1 MPIKYELAE
10 DIQETINE
18 IAFLLFPHVK
28 IDSVICIR
36 SYGSSSRRTIARCH
50 ALGKVMQ
57 LALSRKGFYAIETIS
72 ERFDKLSDEDKL
84 KTLIHEL
91 MHIPKT
97 FGGGFRHHD
106 YVCEENIEI
115 EYQKYI
121 NLKTN
126 NNIEKEKEETRKSW
140 W

>member
-1 MPIKYELAE
+1 M
-10 DIQETINE
+10 DIGIN
-18 IAFLLFPHVK
+18 F
-28 IDSVICIR
+28 
-36 SYGSSSRRTIARCH
+36 
-50 ALGKVMQ
+50 
-57 LALSRKGFYAIETIS
+57 IS
-72 ERFDKLSDEDKL
+72 KRFDKMSEIDQT

-91 MHIPKT
+91 MHIPRS

-121 NLKTN
+121 KIKYPAII
-126 NNIEKEKEETRKSW
+126 IEEEPKRTW